1 MFYRCE
7 DVSAAAGGEGG
18 FRQNLKVV
26 DIEVIK
32 HICVQLS
39 WFAIAYGLAS
49 LEQKWLPELEVSNGE
64 VITEIMLTY
73 KCLERQHDI

>member
-39 WFAIAYGLAS
+39 WFAIAYGLAG
-49 LEQKWLPELEVSNGE
+49 LEQKMASRTRGKQWRS
-64 VITEIMLTY
+64 
-73 KCLERQHDI
+73 HH